1 MKFKK
6 QRLWATA
13 LAAILTI
20 SAGVLPAQA
29 AEVNSSETTAA
40 ESAVTDE
47 ETVDMAI
54 DEVDSQEHEAEVP
67 ATEENIT
74 ESTVQKEDKAQESDQ
89 PVQEEQKILPEKSV
103 STVDEISYVYV
114 EQPQLTTPDT
124 QNIVVS
130 FAQEDLNITEA
141 QLTLRNEKTRETT
154 KVEASTVKE
163 HLVLFS
169 DTYAQ
174 EDAGIYQLISMD
186 YTVNGEERSLSFADR
201 NLGKLTFAVDEALDV
216 SYISQDGQEIG
227 RAHV

>member
-6 QRLWATA
+6 QRLWAAA

-47 ETVDMAI
+47 DTVDRAI
-54 DEVDSQEHEAEVP
+54 DEVDSQEYGAEVP
-67 ATEENIT
+67 ATEEKIT

-89 PVQEEQKILPEKSV
+89 PAQEEQKILPEGSV

-130 FAQEDLNITEA
+130 FVQEDLDITGA
-141 QLTLRNEKTRETT
+141 WLTLRNEKTRETT
-154 KVEASTVKE
+154 KAVSYT
-163 HLVLFS
+163 HLDV
-169 DTYAQ
+169 YKRQA
-174 EDAGIYQLISMD
+174 ERK
-186 YTVNGEERSLSFADR
+186 NGFDFWSQRIDR
-201 NLGKLTFAVDEALDV
+201 NVFN
-216 SYISQDGQEIG
+216 
-227 RAHV
+227 